1 VKEGNSKF
9 YKLDA
14 MIVNVKFL
22 LAREWEV
29 CMHHTLRK
37 VNAYA
42 NFSGKH
48 DAKNH
53 DLFKVWDIHPL
64 GLDSL
69 LMPDSLGTNFRRA
82 L

>member
-1 VKEGNSKF
+1 MKEGNSKF
-9 YKLDA
+9 HKLGA
-14 MIVNVKFL
+14 MIADVKFL

-29 CMHHTLRK
+29 CMQHTLRK
-37 VNAYA
+37 ANACA
-42 NFSGKH
+42 DFLAKH

-53 DLFKVWDIHPL
+53 DLFKVWDIPPP

-69 LMPDSLGTNFRRA
+69 LMPDSLGTNFRRV

>member
-1 VKEGNSKF
+1 
-9 YKLDA
+9 
-14 MIVNVKFL
+14 MQ
-22 LAREWEV
+22 
-29 CMHHTLRK
+29 HTLRK

-42 NFSGKH
+42 NFLGKH

-53 DLFKVWDIHPL
+53 DLFKVWDIPPL

-69 LMPDSLGTNFRRA
+69 LIPDSLGTNFRRV